1 MGESI
6 MSMSHLSLSLSQ
18 SSEMFG
24 QEVAKLCARI
34 EPFYALFMFER
45 DEQPYDYVKLFE
57 TYQSVGTILKLDKEK
72 VFHTSKVFIVK
83 EPAYLENQAL
93 FLQLRIRARERLIE
107 KLAKSV
113 IFYVVDQQQQLNLTL
128 LQDQHLLNDSL
139 IITKKVL
146 KKWTFIGEQQT
157 WETFT
162 SWYSDI
168 LTRAILED
176 IVVIEGLNSLKKL
189 PDEELNELFFAHMN
203 DVANN
208 ELFIDKISI
217 VVDRYI
223 KEWQEQVILILKK
236 DLQVYIEVEK
246 SVTQTMKNARDF
258 SQLATVPQYM
268 YVMNNTLYQ
277 VIREVLYQLNSSQTI
292 YSFQKGKTKGTL
304 FLKEGQIIDSTM
316 AVLAVDVLDILCGF
330 FLHQSKKSQE
340 IIEIRLTDIL
350 MMRDIKQK
358 LGGEG
363 RRGGYEAKQ
372 KQQILAVLALLKTIH
387 VEIEQMVSYHT
398 NQPTPLKLQGPLL
411 VFEQEYRYKLGTIFE
426 PYLSGTQ
433 RQLALLPFRAFHYHV
448 YRFRHEKRLCRY
460 LSWRW
465 RTQASQ
471 AKYWQANK
479 VSTLLE
485 AIGETL
491 NRRSPSRTRERF
503 EKALDQLTTDG
514 VIAGWH
520 YINWDEAVA
529 VGKGWG
535 NYWLNAAV
543 IIEPPQVVLENYHS
557 LEKKRAPV
565 STTKKDNEEFAQ
577 QLAIFRKSQHLTLAQ
592 AGEMVHVSAAYM
604 SQLERNI
611 VRPSVKLRKRL
622 ERWIL
627 S

>member
-1 MGESI
+1 MGEFI

-18 SSEMFG
+18 SSDLFS

-34 EPFYALFMFER
+34 QPFYALFMFEQ
-45 DEQPYDYVKLFE
+45 DDQPYDYVKLFE
-57 TYQSVGTILKLDKEK
+57 TYQSAGTILKLEKEK

-83 EPAYLENQAL
+83 NPAYLENEAL
-93 FLQLRIRARERLIE
+93 FFQLRIRARERLIE

-128 LQDQHLLNDSL
+128 LQDQHLLDDSL
-139 IITKKVL
+139 AITKKVL
-146 KKWTFIGEQQT
+146 KKWTFIGEDKT
-157 WETFT
+157 WDTFT
-162 SWYSDI
+162 TWYSNI
-168 LTRAILED
+168 LTMAILEN
-176 IVVIEGLNSLKKL
+176 IVVVEGLNSLKRL
-189 PDEELNELFFAHMN
+189 SDDALNELFFAHMN
-203 DVANN
+203 EVANN
-208 ELFIDKISI
+208 EIFIDKISI
-217 VVDRYI
+217 VVDAYI
-223 KEWQEQVILILKK
+223 KEWQEQVICILKQ
-236 DLQVYIEVEK
+236 DLQIYIEVEK
-246 SVTQTMKNARDF
+246 SVTKTMQNARDF
-258 SQLATVPQYM
+258 SQLATVPHYM

-277 VIREVLYQLNSSQTI
+277 VVREVLYKLNPSQMM

-304 FLKEGQIIDSTM
+304 FLKEGQIVDSTI

-330 FLHQSKKSQE
+330 FLHQSKQAQDT
-340 IIEIRLTDIL
+340 IEIRLTDIL

-372 KQQILAVLALLKTIH
+372 KQQIMDVLALLKNIH
-387 VEIEQMVSYHT
+387 IEIEQMVSYHN

-411 VFEQEYRYKLGTIFE
+411 VFEQEYCYKLGPIFT
-426 PYLSGTQ
+426 PYLSGSQ

-448 YRFRHEKRLCRY
+448 YRFRHEKQLCRY

-491 NRRSPSRTRERF
+491 NQRSPSRTRERF

-520 YINWDEAVA
+520 YVNWDEVVA

-543 IIEPPQVVLENYHS
+543 IIEPPQAVLETYQS
-557 LEKKRAPV
+557 LEKKREHV
-565 STTKKDNEEFAQ
+565 STTKKDNEEFAN
-577 QLAIFRKSQHLTLAQ
+577 QLAAFRKSQHLTLSQ
-592 AGEMVHVSAAYM
+592 AGEMVHVSAAYL

-611 VRPSVKLRKRL
+611 VRPSLKLRKRL
-622 ERWIL
+622 ERWLL